1 MHRRAT
7 ITELRITRRKNKEEV
22 EEGMALFQKQQQMAS
37 KTGMQVIYILS
48 TLVLFLLALRHVVNT
63 IFNVALPFTLLYC
76 SIHYI
81 CSVLFL
87 IVVFTKEFQEIMD
100 NMASS
105 SDPSLFDK
113 LSALA
118 SDFT

>member
-1 MHRRAT
+1 
-7 ITELRITRRKNKEEV
+7 
-22 EEGMALFQKQQQMAS
+22 MALFQKQQQMAS

-87 IVVFTKEFQEIMD
+87 IVFTKEFQEIMD